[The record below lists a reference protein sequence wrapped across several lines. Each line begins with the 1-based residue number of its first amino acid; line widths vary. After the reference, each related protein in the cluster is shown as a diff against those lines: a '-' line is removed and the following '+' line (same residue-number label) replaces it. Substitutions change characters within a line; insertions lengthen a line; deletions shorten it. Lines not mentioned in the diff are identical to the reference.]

1 MASNT
6 GLYLFASWS
15 NASTA
20 CSSDEC
26 GPPTLHVACRFLQGD
41 TEVAGGGGGGGG
53 GTSVEVEVVREAE
66 EECDS
71 LV

>member
-1 MASNT
+1 M
-6 GLYLFASWS
+6 
-15 NASTA
+15 
-20 CSSDEC
+20 
-26 GPPTLHVACRFLQGD
+26 HVACRFLQGD
-41 TEVAGGGGGGGG
+41 TEVAGGGGGGGGG

>member
-1 MASNT
+1 M
-6 GLYLFASWS
+6 
-15 NASTA
+15 
-20 CSSDEC
+20 
-26 GPPTLHVACRFLQGD
+26 HVACRFLQGD